1 MNKSNIINNQ
11 DPTHKIGIVQVINL
25 SAEKHGARTWQTRVY
40 EALFHIG
47 YKQLLYDLGIDDEEA
62 ERKFQVGM
70 QLKSLRKLLF
80 NLCQELEMNDQARLI
95 QLFQVCH
102 RSSQNY
108 SFSFLIFLGQTW
120 PIWAESSTSLYAGEP
135 VPASDA
141 EPIRAHLFV
150 CEGLSSA
157 HAEG

>member
-95 QLFQVCH
+95 QLFQVYQ
-102 RSSQNY
+102 RSSLL
-108 SFSFLIFLGQTW
+108 FLILIFLGQTW
-120 PIWAESSTSLYAGEP
+120 PIWAESSPSLHDGEP
-135 VPASDA
+135 VPASSDA
-141 EPIRAHLFV
+141 EPIRAHLSV
-150 CEGLSSA
+150 C
-157 HAEG
+157 

>member
-1 MNKSNIINNQ
+1 MNKCNVINNQ
-11 DPTHKIGIVQVINL
+11 DSTHKIGIVQVINL

-95 QLFQVCH
+95 QLFQVYH
-102 RSSQNY
+102 RASQNS
-108 SFSFLIFLGQTW
+108 SFSL
-120 PIWAESSTSLYAGEP
+120 S
-135 VPASDA
+135 
-141 EPIRAHLFV
+141 HLFRKNLV
-150 CEGLSSA
+150 NLGRKFFHSLCWKASSCIF
-157 HAEG
+157 

>member
-47 YKQLLYDLGIDDEEA
+47 YKQLLYDLGIDEEEA

-95 QLFQVCH
+95 QLFQVYQ
-102 RSSQNY
+102 RSSLL
-108 SFSFLIFLGQTW
+108 FLILIFLGQTW
-120 PIWAESSTSLYAGEP
+120 PIWAESSSSLYDGEP
-135 VPASDA
+135 VPASSDP
-141 EPIRAHLFV
+141 EPIRAHLSV
-150 CEGLSSA
+150 C
-157 HAEG
+157 